1 MARVHR
7 NINSFEA
14 AVIAGV
20 GRAVSDQQ
28 RQLRRTRL
36 RALRALE
43 NAATRHGGTLSRVG
57 RATGYGTRVGSR
69 LGVED
74 RNIGRSVVAFRA
86 TGAWQ
91 LVDNSTSDGPTK
103 GHFIKPRNDK
113 NPRPLPPATTV
124 RPTME
129 TRSGGFV
136 RQPVWHP
143 GSARRPYWRRAVQS
157 VQPTIVA
164 EHGRTFAESVR
175 NI

>member
-14 AVIAGV
+14 AVLAGLD
-20 GRAVSDQQ
+20 RAVQDQRKQLSKSRQ
-28 RQLRRTRL
+28 RTL
-36 RALRALE
+36 RALQ

-57 RATGYGTRVGSR
+57 RATGYGTRVGSK
-69 LGVED
+69 LGVDVE
-74 RNIGRSVVAFRA
+74 RRSLGAIVFKA

-103 GHFIKPRNDK
+103 PHWIGPRHDV

-136 RQPVWHP
+136 RRPVWHE